1 MAKTFILHDESVNT
15 FGFWAKTAG
24 IDLSQF
30 KKNPMMYFMH
40 IRPGEEGNT
49 GKDMILPIGHW
60 ENIRVEGDKI
70 LADPVFDLNDPFAK
84 RIADKV
90 EKGDIRMA
98 SMGLG
103 QPWEFSANPADLKEG
118 QTRPTLIKCMGH
130 EASIADRGSNQNALK
145 LYNEDGQ
152 MIALSQD
159 PTKCAIPL
167 IKQSNKSEMKTV
179 LGLLKLADTA
189 NEAEAYQAIV
199 KLNEKQTALEGENT
213 KLKEEILKLKEKDTL
228 TLQADIK
235 NLIDGAVKDRKILE
249 KDRATFVK
257 LAEGNFENAKAA
269 IDAMP
274 VMTKLT
280 DQTNITLSDKYKDKG
295 WDELDK
301 LGNALPEIKLK
312 DPARYKELFK
322 EKFGKEPNA

>member
-15 FGFWAKTAG
+15 FGFWAKTQG
-24 IDLSQF
+24 IDLAQF

-60 ENIRVEGDKI
+60 ENIRTEGDKI
-70 LADPVFDLNDPFAK
+70 LADPVFDLDDPFAK

-103 QPWEFSANPADLKEG
+103 KPWEFNADEAHLKPG
-118 QTRPTLIKCMGH
+118 QTRPTLIKCVGK
-130 EASIADRGSNQNALK
+130 EASIADIGSNQNALK
-145 LYNEDGQ
+145 LYDEDGQ
-152 MIALSQD
+152 MITLSQD
-159 PTKCAIPL
+159 PAKCAIPL
-167 IKQSNKSEMKTV
+167 INQTNKNEMKTV
-179 LGLLKLADTA
+179 LVLLKLADTA

-199 KLNEKQTALEGENT
+199 KLNEKLTALEGDKT
-213 KLKEEILKLKEKDTL
+213 KLEGEILQLKQKDQSEMAARIKTL
-228 TLQADIK
+228 V
-235 NLIDGAVKDRKILE
+235 DGAVTDRKILA
-249 KDRATFVK
+249 KDREIYIK
-257 LAEGNFENAKAA
+257 LAEANFDHAKAA
-269 IDAMP
+269 IESMP
-274 VMTKLT
+274 VMTKLA
-280 DQTNITLSDKYKDKG
+280 DHTNQPNSKYEGKS

-301 LGNALPEIKLK
+301 TNGALSEIKLK

-322 EKFGKEPNA
+322 EKFGIDPIV

>member
-1 MAKTFILHDESVNT
+1 MVKTFILHDESVNT
-15 FGFWAKTAG
+15 FGFWTKTAG
-24 IDLSQF
+24 IDLNQF
-30 KKNPMMYFMH
+30 RKNPMMYFMH

-60 ENIRVEGDKI
+60 DNIRVEGDKI
-70 LADPVFDLNDPFAK
+70 LAEPVFDLDDPFAK

-103 QPWEFSANPADLKEG
+103 QPWEFSADQAHLKEG
-118 QTRPTLIKCMGH
+118 QTRPTLIKCIGK
-130 EASIADRGSNQNALK
+130 EASIADLGSNQNALT
-145 LYNEDGQ
+145 LYDENGQ
-152 MIALSQD
+152 MITLSQD
-159 PTKCAIPL
+159 PAKCAIPL
-167 IKQSNKSEMKTV
+167 IKQPNKIEMKTV

-189 NEAEAYQAIV
+189 NEAEAYQAIM
-199 KLNEKQTALEGENT
+199 KLNEKLTALEGEKT
-213 KLKEEILKLKEKDTL
+213 KLEGEILKLKEKDQI

-257 LAEGNFENAKAA
+257 LAEGNFNDTKSA

-280 DQTNITLSDKYKDKG
+280 DHTNLPTDKYKDKS

-301 LGNALPEIKLK
+301 ISGALSDIKLK

-322 EKFGKEPNA
+322 EKFGNEPSI